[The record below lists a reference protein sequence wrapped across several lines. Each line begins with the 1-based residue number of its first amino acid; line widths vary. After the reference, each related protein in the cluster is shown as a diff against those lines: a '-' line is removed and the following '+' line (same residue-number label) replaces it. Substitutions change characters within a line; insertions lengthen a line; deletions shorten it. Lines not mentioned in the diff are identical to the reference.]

1 MRQLAIAAVVLVTL
15 AGMVGTQEK
24 GLYLPRSPSAGE
36 REAPQAPIGH
46 RRTNANSLPSGL
58 FQQEL
63 KGDNEP
69 SIEER
74 ELDPAASNLP
84 RLSTVPA
91 LRHSAITTS
100 KLI

>member
-74 ELDPAASNLP
+74 ELDRRLRICRDCQLYPHCVILQSPQAS
-84 RLSTVPA
+84 
-91 LRHSAITTS
+91 
-100 KLI
+100 